1 MPLSDRRAL
10 GSSGLEVSPLCLG
23 GNVFGWAADED
34 ASFAVLDEYVALGGN
49 FVDTANIYSAWV
61 PGNRGGES
69 ETIIGRW
76 LADRGRP
83 ADLVIATKVGMAGGP
98 LFPKGLRRDQIRDG
112 VDQSLQRLGVERI
125 DLFWAHE
132 DDLDTT
138 FEETMGAFDELVRE
152 GLVGAVAASNLPAG
166 RLAEAL
172 AVSDARGFVRYT
184 AVQPHF
190 NLLDRAGYAGDLEDL
205 CRAEGLGVTPYFA
218 LARGFL
224 AGKYRPGAPL
234 PDTPRAPGVERDYMN
249 DRGWHMLA
257 EVERV
262 AAAHGATA
270 AQVALAWLMARP
282 GVTCPI
288 ASATTPDQL
297 RELAGAAD
305 LSLTAEE
312 YAALD
317 AAGA

>member
-1 MPLSDRRAL
+1 MPLSDRRDL
-10 GSSGLEVSPLCLG
+10 GPSGLRVSPLCLG
-23 GNVFGWAADED
+23 GNVFGWAADEE
-34 ASFAVLDEYVALGGN
+34 ASFAVLDAYVAAGGN
-49 FVDTANIYSAWV
+49 FVDTANIYSGWV
-61 PGNRGGES
+61 PGNEGGES

-76 LADRGRP
+76 LASRGRP
-83 ADLVIATKVGMAGGP
+83 DDLVIATKVGMATGK
-98 LFPKGLRRDQIRDG
+98 FPKGLRRDQIRAG
-112 VDQSLQRLGVERI
+112 IEGSLERLGLDRV

-132 DDLDTT
+132 DDAETT
-138 FEETMGAFDELVRE
+138 FHETMGAFDELVSE
-152 GLVGAVAASNLPAG
+152 GLVGAVAASNIPAG

-172 AVSDARGFVRYT
+172 QVSEAEGLVAYT

-190 NLLDRAGYAGDLEDL
+190 NLLDRAGYSGDLEEL
-205 CRAEGLGVTPYFA
+205 CRARGLGVTPYFA

-224 AGKYRPGAPL
+224 AGKYRQGEPL

-257 EVERV
+257 AVEEI

-282 GVTCPI
+282 GVTSPI
-288 ASATTPDQL
+288 ASATTPEQL

-305 LSLTAEE
+305 VTLSQQE
-312 YAALD
+312 YDRLD

>member
-10 GSSGLEVSPLCLG
+10 GASGLEVSPLCLG
-23 GNVFGWAADED
+23 GNVFGWAADEA
-34 ASFAVLDEYVALGGN
+34 ASFAVLDAYIALGGN
-49 FVDTANIYSAWV
+49 FIDTANIYSAWV

-69 ETIIGRW
+69 EVIIGRW
-76 LADRGRP
+76 LAARGRP
-83 ADLVIATKVGMAGGP
+83 DDLVIATKVGMAGGP
-98 LFPKGLRRDQIRDG
+98 LFPKGLTRAQIRDG
-112 VDQSLQRLGVERI
+112 AEQSLRRLGVERI

-132 DDLDTT
+132 DDLETT

-152 GLVGAVAASNLPAG
+152 GLVGAVAASNIPAG

-172 AVSDARGFVRYT
+172 QVSDAAGVARYT

-249 DRGWHMLA
+249 ERGWNMLA

-262 AAAHGATA
+262 AEAHGATA

-282 GVTCPI
+282 GITSPI

-305 LSLTAEE
+305 VALTADQ
-312 YAALD
+312 YHALD